1 MGITRDVAAPGVAE
15 VVIDV
20 PPVNALPVDG
30 WFELADAIGAAGADP
45 QIRVVVLR
53 AEGRGFNAGVDIK
66 EIQRERDTTA
76 PGSSASQSS
85 ASRPS
90 AAGSYEVLL
99 GANRGCAAAFAAI
112 YDCPVPVIAAVHGFC
127 LGGGIGLAGTADI
140 IVASD
145 DATFGLPEVDRGALG
160 AATHLARLV
169 PQHLMRAMVYTCRP
183 ATAHQLHHYGSVL
196 SVVPRDRLRAAAL
209 DVAAEIAAKDPYVI
223 RRAKESLNGIDPVD
237 VKRSYRFEQGFTFEL
252 NLAGA
257 GDEARG
263 AFLRHKE
270 IDG

>member
-1 MGITRDVAAPGVAE
+1 MSITQDVPAPGIAE
-15 VVIDV
+15 VVVDV
-20 PPVNALPVDG
+20 PPVNALPVSG
-30 WFELADAIGAAGADP
+30 WFELADAIAAAGADP

-66 EIQRERDTTA
+66 EMQRDE
-76 PGSSASQSS
+76 ASFD
-85 ASRPS
+85 
-90 AAGSYEVLL
+90 VLL
-99 GANRGCAAAFAAI
+99 GANRGCAAAFAAV

-127 LGGGIGLAGTADI
+127 LGGGVGLAGSADI
-140 IVASD
+140 IVAGD

-169 PQHLMRAMVYTCRP
+169 PQHLMRAMVYTCRT
-183 ATAHQLHHYGSVL
+183 ATARQLHEYGSVL

-209 DVAAEIAAKDPYVI
+209 DVAGEIAAKDPYVI

-257 GDEARG
+257 GDDGRAAFVRNRRTAR
-263 AFLRHKE
+263 
-270 IDG
+270 